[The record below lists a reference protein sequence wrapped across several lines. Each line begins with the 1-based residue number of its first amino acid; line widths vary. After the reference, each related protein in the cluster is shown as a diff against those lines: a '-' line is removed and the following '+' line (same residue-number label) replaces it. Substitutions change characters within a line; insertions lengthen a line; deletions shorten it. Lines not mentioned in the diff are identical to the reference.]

1 MVIRKMSEDAVSQR
15 KANRL
20 YSSCKYQRPCWKNVR
35 APIARKNHIFLPY
48 ICSYQTEGDLEKCGI
63 RDTFIENDITLVSKE
78 EE

>member
-1 MVIRKMSEDAVSQR
+1 MVIRMNEDAILKQR

-20 YSSCKYQRPCWKNVR
+20 YASCQYQRPCWKNVR

-63 RDTFIENDITLVSKE
+63 RDKFIANDVGVVVDDGV
-78 EE
+78 